1 MIYGAMLAG
10 GVGSRM
16 KSVNIP
22 KQFVEVAGKPIILYT
37 LQNMLKAERFD
48 YIYIATHADYQAYMQ
63 EMAQKHCSNPEKVR
77 IIKGGK
83 ERMDSIHN
91 VTDAIVEEHGLHED
105 DVIVIH
111 DAVRPLVTVKILN
124 DSIDAAKKYG
134 ACVCGMPAADTMLYS
149 EDGLIVTN
157 IPERSKLF
165 NGQAPDSF
173 RLKRFLEM
181 QENLTEEQRA
191 VITGTS
197 QICTMNGQPIYIIE
211 GDPLNFKLTTDADMA
226 IFKSII
232 QNNVNMEG

>member
-16 KSVNIP
+16 KSAVIP
-22 KQFVEVAGKPIILYT
+22 KQFLEVDGKPIIIYT
-37 LQNMLKAERFD
+37 LQNMLKVDRFD
-48 YIYIATHADYQAYMQ
+48 YIYIATHKDYLAYMK
-63 EMAQKHCSNPEKVR
+63 EMVQKYTDKPEKVR
-77 IIKGGK
+77 IIEGGK

-91 VTDAIVEEHGLHED
+91 VTDAILKDEGVHED

-111 DAVRPLVTVKILN
+111 
-124 DSIDAAKKYG
+124 G
-134 ACVCGMPAADTMLYS
+134 ACVCGLPAVDTMLYS
-149 EDGLIVTN
+149 EDGKVVTT

-173 RLKRFLEM
+173 SLPRFLEM
-181 QENLTEEQRA
+181 QANLTEEQRE

-197 QICTMNGQPIYIIE
+197 QICTMNNQPIYIIE
-211 GDPLNFKLTTDADMA
+211 GDPLNFKLTTDGDLL

-232 QNNVNMEG
+232 DDQTV